1 MVWRTRLVSDAL
13 VRRTFCQ
20 AYCVCFLLQALA
32 LIRAQLAAPENHSA
46 LHWFNVLVLSGLGAA
61 YGYFLF
67 FKTIKAFELPG
78 MDKGHL

>member
-20 AYCVCFLLQALA
+20 AYCACFCLQALV
-32 LIRAQLAAPENHSA
+32 LVRAQWSAPSSHSA
-46 LHWFNVLVLSGLGAA
+46 LHWLNILLLGGLGAA

-78 MDKGHL
+78 MDKGGV